1 MKTAI
6 FGKPRNAHLKPNQE
20 LSNLLN
26 EEKYLEAEKSLF
38 QELEENNIGY
48 RRKFQFESARNCWQL
63 MVSGAWWQ
71 KDSIANYQ
79 IK

>member
-1 MKTAI
+1 ML
-6 FGKPRNAHLKPNQE
+6 FQE

-71 KDSIANYQ
+71 KDSKYIV
-79 IK
+79 

>member
-1 MKTAI
+1 MDEDSYFWKTKKRPLKT
-6 FGKPRNAHLKPNQE
+6 KPRTKQFAK
-20 LSNLLN
+20 
-26 EEKYLEAEKSLF
+26 EEKYFEAEKSLF

-71 KDSIANYQ
+71 KDSNCIV
-79 IK
+79 